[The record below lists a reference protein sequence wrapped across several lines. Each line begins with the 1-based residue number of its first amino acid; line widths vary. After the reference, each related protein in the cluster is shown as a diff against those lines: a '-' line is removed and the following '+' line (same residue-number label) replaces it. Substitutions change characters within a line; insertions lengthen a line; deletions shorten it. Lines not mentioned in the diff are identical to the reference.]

1 MSEGDFAISEFAL
14 STQKK
19 FASKLAT
26 NAAIRNRL
34 IDNETQALFKVIHQ
48 IFKIYRALN
57 NRVFGFRLFRFPLN
71 ITPNAFLHFGDKKKA
86 EKLMRD
92 VIKIVVKLGV
102 LQRAD
107 RLNKTILA
115 SASKKIRNSVMTFIS
130 FHEVQFSFDKKL
142 AVDKMSELSKTI
154 HELLSSASVK
164 DKTHA
169 RLDNIAGPQSGF
181 EMFIKFTILSFI
193 KGLNFLL
200 TFPNLFLYSA
210 TENFYTT
217 FIKPRN
223 TKPNVNCFHRCSTR
237 P

>member
-34 IDNETQALFKVIHQ
+34 IDDETQALFKCIHQ
-48 IFKIYRALN
+48 IFKIY
-57 NRVFGFRLFRFPLN
+57 
-71 ITPNAFLHFGDKKKA
+71 FGDKKKA

-107 RLNKTILA
+107 RLNKNILA

-142 AVDKMSELSKTI
+142 AVDKMSELNKTM

-169 RLDNIAGPQSGF
+169 RLDNIAGPLCDGEFLHEFYQT
-181 EMFIKFTILSFI
+181 EKYEAQRKLLSTL
-193 KGLNFLL
+193 LNKALE
-200 TFPNLFLYSA
+200 TGK
-210 TENFYTT
+210 
-217 FIKPRN
+217 I
-223 TKPNVNCFHRCSTR
+223 
-237 P
+237 